1 MQMLDADHDDKL
13 TREECVQGF
22 SKWFDSWDPG
32 KTGSI
37 TTTNSATASTRRSCR
52 PVVVPG
58 PSGRPVGRCPWRP
71 SAVAGRPGADALNS
85 MS

>member
-37 TTTNSATASTRRSCR
+37 TNDQLRDGINQTFVPPGGGPGGPPGGPPSGAPGGPPRS
-52 PVVVPG
+52 PEGPG
-58 PSGRPVGRCPWRP
+58 PTP
-71 SAVAGRPGADALNS
+71 
-85 MS
+85 